1 MLFTCPMLCLF
12 SEACHKARKRGGG
25 LNFSVRALMMLG
37 AALKAVDVLGLGEAD
52 TSFAPYCLR

>member
-1 MLFTCPMLCLF
+1 MLCLF